1 MMIRRLWVRLTHVN
15 YYKKATKVSTWD
27 LPFGDDLIMERRSK
41 LEIYLEVLQII
52 KGGTS
57 KPTRIMYNANI
68 SWQPLMRVLGSMMKQ
83 GLVREIDVSDTGR
96 KRDKRTTKIY
106 EITMKGEQVVRYF
119 RGAKELGIDESL
131 IPV

>member
-1 MMIRRLWVRLTHVN
+1 MTL
-15 YYKKATKVSTWD
+15 
-27 LPFGDDLIMERRSK
+27 ERRSK

-68 SWQPLMRVLGSMMKQ
+68 SWQPLMRVLGSMMNQ